1 MSACAVALDATFVL
15 ASKRVSRREV
25 SARNFFRGIYETD
38 CKADELL
45 LEVRFPIA
53 RKDEVFGFGEIS
65 RRRGDFALVGVAARA
80 SMAQRKIVTLDLVV
94 FGSEPKPMLS
104 ARTASIANGE
114 ELTPALIIN
123 LSEAISDESNPMESR
138 DGEADV
144 RRFQT
149 KTIVRRVLTD
159 VMERSFV

>member
-1 MSACAVALDATFVL
+1 
-15 ASKRVSRREV
+15 
-25 SARNFFRGIYETD
+25 
-38 CKADELL
+38 
-45 LEVRFPIA
+45 
-53 RKDEVFGFGEIS
+53 
-65 RRRGDFALVGVAARA
+65 LVGVAARV

-149 KTIVRRVLTD
+149 KTTVRRVLTD